1 MYSFSDA
8 LAQSAKSGNQQK
20 LQVQTVSFLSSQ
32 TRDPLNDIQEYFDH
46 FQGGEG
52 GPSQEHGI
60 IGSSQPRDPLIDIQE
75 CLTIFKGGPPQEHGI
90 VGSSQ
95 TRDP

>member
-1 MYSFSDA
+1 MTY
-8 LAQSAKSGNQQK
+8 KSILTIFK
-20 LQVQTVSFLSSQ
+20 
-32 TRDPLNDIQEYFDH
+32 
-46 FQGGEG
+46 GGRG